1 MPLGEEYANRLVVS
15 IDGAAIPPD
24 SHNLLVTAY
33 IDDSVH
39 VPSMAVLRFSDPG
52 DLVLTSIKAGVG
64 KQMTI
69 SVQQSGQGAPVML
82 IDSDITALEREIDE
96 RGAFTTV
103 RGLDVRH
110 RLQSG
115 AGVTAFVGMSV
126 SDIVRKIA
134 QENGLTVRVGPF
146 ATRHDHRARSGES
159 DLDFLSRLAR
169 GVGAVVWVDG
179 RTLVFDEPT
188 KAVTAP
194 SGTEAGTDAFVIE
207 YGGNLISLRATLT
220 GTGQVPELEVRGWN
234 PKEKAAVTAT
244 GRTESPSAQLTT
256 KPASL
261 ATGVKGRKH
270 LIGTALATSGEA
282 TAVAKAA
289 AATRAGGATE
299 IEGVVRGNAK
309 LRAGTAVN
317 LAKVGATFNGKYVLT
332 AVRHD
337 FDATTGYLT
346 SFTAA
351 DASDRS
357 LYGVVAG
364 APSPLVGADRH
375 QHVTVGVVTN
385 LKDPDQLGRVKVKF
399 PGLSADFE
407 SWWARPLQLGAGPD
421 RGTSWL
427 PEVNDEVLVAFGQ
440 GMGDEPYVLGGLYNG
455 RDKAG
460 KGWAAHVNSGDGKV
474 KRRALTSRTGMI
486 VEFLED
492 SQSATLTVS
501 TNDGAQHLTL
511 TQTAEKGIVL
521 VSQGKLEVTAERD
534 ITITGKQNI
543 SASTDTG
550 NFSIKAMNVNVEASN
565 ALKLKGVNV
574 TAEGSATAEVKAAN
588 VKVAA
593 QAAAELSAG
602 ATTTVRGAIVK
613 IN

>member
-1 MPLGEEYANRLVVS
+1 MPLGEEYANRLVVA
-15 IDGAAIPPD
+15 IDGAPIPPD
-24 SHNLLVTAY
+24 SESLLVSAY

-39 VPSMAVLRFSDPG
+39 VPSMAVLRFSDPA

-64 KQMTI
+64 KQMTVA
-69 SVQQSGQGAPVML
+69 VQQSGQGAPVAL
-82 IDSDITALEREIDE
+82 IDADITALEREIDE

-115 AGVTAFVGMSV
+115 AGVTAFVKMTV

-134 QENGLTVRVGPF
+134 QENGLAVRVGPF
-146 ATRHDHRARSGES
+146 TTMHDHRARSGES
-159 DLDFLSRLAR
+159 DLDFLGRLAR
-169 GVGAVVWVDG
+169 GVGAVVRVEG
-179 RTLVFDEPT
+179 RTLVFDKPT
-188 KAVTAP
+188 QATTAP
-194 SGTEAGTDAFVIE
+194 SGSEAGTDPFVIE

-234 PKEKAAVTAT
+234 PKEKAAVSAT
-244 GRTESPSAQLTT
+244 GSTASPSAQLTT
-256 KPASL
+256 TPKSL
-261 ATGVKGRKH
+261 ATNVKGRKH
-270 LIGTALATSGEA
+270 LIGTALATSAAA
-282 TAVAKAA
+282 TAVATTA
-289 AATRAGGATE
+289 AATRAGGAAE

-309 LRAGTAVN
+309 LRAGTPVN
-317 LAKVGATFNGKYVLT
+317 LAKVGATFAGKYVLT

-337 FDATTGYLT
+337 VDAATGYLT

-364 APSPLVGADRH
+364 APSPLVGAERH
-375 QHVTVGVVTN
+375 QHVTTGIVTN

-399 PGLSADFE
+399 PGLSDVYE
-407 SWWARPLQLGAGPD
+407 SWWARPVQLGAGAN

-427 PEVNDEVLVAFGQ
+427 PEVDDEVLVVFGQ
-440 GMGDEPYVLGGLYNG
+440 EAFDEPYVLGGLYNG
-455 RDKAG
+455 KDKAG
-460 KGWAAHVNSGDGKV
+460 KGWAAHVNGGDGKV

-492 SQSATLTVS
+492 AQAATLTVS

-511 TQTAEKGIVL
+511 TQSADKGIVL
-521 VSQGKLEVTAERD
+521 VSQGKLEVTAEQD

-550 NFSIKAMNVNVEASN
+550 TFSVKAMNVKLEAAN
-565 ALKLKGVNV
+565 GLELKGVTV
-574 TAEGSATAEVKAAN
+574 KAEGSANTEVKGAN

-593 QAAAELSAG
+593 SAAAELSAG
-602 ATTTVRGAIVK
+602 AVTTVRGAMVK